1 MKQTIFSG
9 ACVALVTPMNDDHSI
24 NFKKLDELVE
34 FQIENGTDAIC
45 ACGTTGE
52 ASTLTT
58 TEHIAVIERV
68 VKDVR
73 GRVPVIAGTGSNDT
87 AYGIRNSISAEKV
100 GADALLLVTP
110 YYNKASQKGL
120 VKHFTAIADS
130 VNIPIILYN
139 VPGRT
144 STNIQP
150 ATVKKLAE
158 HPNIVAIKEASGDL
172 GQVSQIAALCG
183 DDIDIYS
190 GEDNLIV
197 PILSVGG
204 KGVISV
210 LSDVVPKVAHDIASL
225 YLQGRVEESR
235 QLQLEYYDLC
245 KALFYDVNPIPVK
258 EALNLMGMNVGPCRL
273 PLCEME
279 DEPRERMIAVMKKHG
294 LI

>member
-9 ACVALVTPMNDDHSI
+9 SCVALVTPMNDDYSV
-24 NFKKLDELVE
+24 NFKAIDELVE
-34 FQIENGTDAIC
+34 FHISGGTDAIC
-45 ACGTTGE
+45 VCGTTGE

-68 VKDVR
+68 VKAVN
-73 GRVPVIAGTGSNDT
+73 GRIPVIAGTGSNDT
-87 AYGIRNSISAEKV
+87 AYGIRNSISAEQV

-110 YYNKASQKGL
+110 YYNKASQLGL
-120 VKHFTAIADS
+120 IKHYTAMADA

-144 STNIQP
+144 STNMLP
-150 ATVKKLAE
+150 ATVKELAK
-158 HPNIVAIKEASGDL
+158 HPRIVAIKEASDNL
-172 GQVSQIAALCG
+172 SQVSQIAALCG

-190 GEDNLIV
+190 GCDDLIV
-197 PILSVGG
+197 PIMSVGG

-210 LSDVVPKVAHDIASL
+210 LADVVPKVAHDIASL
-225 YLQGRVEESR
+225 YLQGKTDESR
-235 QLQLEYYDLC
+235 RLQLEYFDLC

-258 EALNLMGMNVGPCRL
+258 AALNLMGINVGPCRL
-273 PLCEME
+273 PLCEMGE
-279 DEPRERMIAVMKKHG
+279 EPLERLKVALKNHS